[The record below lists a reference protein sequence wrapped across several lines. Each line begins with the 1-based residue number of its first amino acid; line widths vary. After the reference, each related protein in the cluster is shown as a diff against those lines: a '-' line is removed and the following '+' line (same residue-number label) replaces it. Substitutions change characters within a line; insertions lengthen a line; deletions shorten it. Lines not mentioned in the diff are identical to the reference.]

1 MKYAVIAALLAT
13 TTSAASGCKPGIVAK
28 VFEKKGCKEGGNES
42 TKYTSEEEIAKS
54 GECQAS
60 EPKKDKK
67 TGKVPDV
74 EALKASKAALVK
86 EEKKLKDANTTL
98 NTKDE
103 KVLMRSEEGGTG

>member
-1 MKYAVIAALLAT
+1 MNQPNTPPRKKLPNLV
-13 TTSAASGCKPGIVAK
+13 SARHQSQGR
-28 VFEKKGCKEGGNES
+28 
-42 TKYTSEEEIAKS
+42 T
-54 GECQAS
+54 
-60 EPKKDKK
+60 K